1 MIYYAITDRSLAKGG
16 DLLLQASGLIRAGV
30 DWLQVREKDLPDR
43 TLVAA
48 LKMLAP
54 EARRFGVRLLVNGRL
69 DVALASG
76 ASGIHLPSGGI
87 PTARARALLPRPFLI
102 LRSCHR
108 EEEVL
113 RAAEEGADAVTLGPV
128 FATPSKA
135 PFGPPL
141 GLDAFRST
149 CARSPIPILG
159 LGGIGA
165 GNLAEVV
172 AAGAAG
178 VAAIRLFCGMANPMK
193 DIPALKAALDAGC
206 RKPGA

>member
-1 MIYYAITDRSLAKGG
+1 MIYYAITDRALAEGG
-16 DLLLQASGLIRAGV
+16 DLLLQASRLIRAGV
-30 DWLQVREKDLPDR
+30 DWVQVREKNLPDR

-69 DVALASG
+69 DLALASG
-76 ASGIHLPSGGI
+76 ASGVHLPSDGI
-87 PTARARALLPRPFLI
+87 PTARVRALLPRPFLV

-108 EEEVL
+108 AEEVL

-135 PFGPPL
+135 PFGAPM
-141 GLDAFRST
+141 GLEAFNKT
-149 CARSPIPILG
+149 CARSPIPVLG

-165 GNLAEVV
+165 GNLAGVV

-193 DIPALKAALDAGC
+193 DIPALKAALASG
-206 RKPGA
+206 RREPGT